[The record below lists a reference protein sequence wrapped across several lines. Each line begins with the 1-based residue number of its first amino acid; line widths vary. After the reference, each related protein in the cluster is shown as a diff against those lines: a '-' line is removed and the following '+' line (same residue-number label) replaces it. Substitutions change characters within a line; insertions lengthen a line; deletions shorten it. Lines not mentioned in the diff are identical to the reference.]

1 MLLHTNLFHVVSPEL
16 LLFFYVLVLVSQ
28 VPVEKFSKIWLG
40 HYGLFVPVFSE
51 HFDTVGRQCHLLWTL
66 FLTHH
71 PVKISHILLSN
82 HVGKNW
88 SRSFFVLIFS
98 LMHSAMLLVIACDLC
113 MAITSSLCYP
123 LVLLRSWIVR
133 TRAFQWGGKF
143 KLQPETP
150 TPIGRSLFQLSLFHF
165 WPSFLLMWAG
175 RNPLWFYMGSYHS

>member
-1 MLLHTNLFHVVSPEL
+1 
-16 LLFFYVLVLVSQ
+16 
-28 VPVEKFSKIWLG
+28 
-40 HYGLFVPVFSE
+40 
-51 HFDTVGRQCHLLWTL
+51 
-66 FLTHH
+66 
-71 PVKISHILLSN
+71 
-82 HVGKNW
+82 
-88 SRSFFVLIFS
+88 
-98 LMHSAMLLVIACDLC
+98 MLLVIACDLC

-175 RNPLWFYMGSYHS
+175 RNPLWFYMGSYRSWAHLDGFPVFWLWPEQFMALLGIWRIDHVMKTSLSFIPFLSLSLIMNVWEEWVWDSAFQINQTSEKLRVWRTWNMIH

>member
-1 MLLHTNLFHVVSPEL
+1 
-16 LLFFYVLVLVSQ
+16 
-28 VPVEKFSKIWLG
+28 
-40 HYGLFVPVFSE
+40 
-51 HFDTVGRQCHLLWTL
+51 
-66 FLTHH
+66 
-71 PVKISHILLSN
+71 
-82 HVGKNW
+82 
-88 SRSFFVLIFS
+88 
-98 LMHSAMLLVIACDLC
+98 MHSAMLLVIACDLC

-175 RNPLWFYMGSYHS
+175 RNPLWFYMGSYHSWAQLDGFPVFWVWPDQFMALLGISRIDHVMKTSLSHSLSLSCIMNVWEEWVWDSAFQINQTSEKLRVWRTWNMIH